1 MQQALEWAFRTEK
14 ARLELPKPLDPERGD
29 SPGYDLEYVLMQRAA
44 LGCRIDGGRYK
55 PDSSTHEDAEVI
67 AACVA
72 GLPTSLGGLRMAI
85 RIAELARAGM
95 APDWM
100 PGAVPRYVPVE
111 MKRNQHGAR
120 SITIPVGTTRVLTRG
135 KCRTVELRA
144 CPITWSPHPEQINAA
159 RRHYEQWWLA
169 LKWVQEGLLAGGMLR
184 EIAVTDAMPVRAP
197 WQRAET
203 P

>member
-1 MQQALEWAFRTEK
+1 
-14 ARLELPKPLDPERGD
+14 
-29 SPGYDLEYVLMQRAA
+29 MQRAT

-72 GLPTSLGGLRMAI
+72 RLPTSQGGLRLAI

-100 PGAVPRYVPVE
+100 PGAVLRCVPVE
-111 MKRNQHGAR
+111 MRRNQHGAR

-135 KCRTVELRA
+135 KWRTVELRA
-144 CPITWSPHPEQINAA
+144 CPVIWSPHPDQIAAA
-159 RRHYEQWWLA
+159 RRHYQQWWLV
-169 LKWVQEGLLAGGMLR
+169 LEWVRKGLLAGDMLR
-184 EIAVTDAMPVRAP
+184 EIRVVDEMPARTP
-197 WQRAET
+197 WSGAT
-203 P
+203 FAG